1 MTRTILLDHRQPPQH
16 RRADRWPAAK
26 AIAYTLDI
34 SLRFLA
40 DVAVGRGS
48 IDAAERLIAGYWP
61 RVLRAGNAQLSVV
74 GREHFPPGQPCVV
87 MSNHASL
94 LDIPALMGAV
104 PGPVRMVTKQELTR
118 VPIWGQA
125 LVASGFIALDRKDR
139 DKAIAQLEKAKTIL
153 RQGVHVWIAPEG
165 TRTRTGVLGPFKKGG
180 FHVALALGVPIVPA
194 WIEGTRDVVAPDSFV
209 VRYDGDVEVRF
220 GPPIATAGLGR
231 DDLEGLMEQVR
242 LAMVA
247 LASGPTTTTT
257 TATST
262 TPTAGPTTGTTTS
275 PSSTTA

>member
-1 MTRTILLDHRQPPQH
+1 MTSTLLLDHAHPPEH
-16 RRADRWPAAK
+16 RRADRRPALQAVLS
-26 AIAYTLDI
+26 TLDI
-34 SLRFLA
+34 SVRFLA
-40 DVAVGRGS
+40 AAAVGRGT
-48 IDAAERLIAGYWP
+48 IATAEKLIAGYWP
-61 RVLRAGNAQLSVV
+61 RVLGAGNARLSVQ
-74 GREHFPPGQPCVV
+74 GREHFPPGQACVV

-125 LVASGFIALDRKDR
+125 LVASGFIALDRRDR
-139 DKAIAQLEKAKTIL
+139 ARAIAQLEKAKAVL

-165 TRTRTGVLGPFKKGG
+165 TRTRTGVLGAFKKGG
-180 FHVALALGVPIVPA
+180 FHVALDLGVPIIPT
-194 WIEGTRDVVAPDSFV
+194 WIEGTRDIIAPDSFV

-220 GPPIATAGLGR
+220 GPPIPTAGLTK

-247 LASGPTTTTT
+247 LS
-257 TATST
+257 
-262 TPTAGPTTGTTTS
+262 
-275 PSSTTA
+275 SSTTATDAATSAAPTA